1 MTILEKLQ
9 NKFSDLHDDISFL
22 KRKDVSWRFK
32 ILNVLSGDRLRLAI
46 AIPCMKLDNLIDHHN
61 DIYEFKEKYNTDPND
76 LVEYYKG
83 LDREM
88 DRLKKD
94 FWDIWQL

>member
-1 MTILEKLQ
+1 MTIPEKLQ

-46 AIPCMKLDNLIDHHN
+46 AIPCMNLDSLIDHYN
-61 DIYEFKEKYNTDPND
+61 DIYEFKEKYNADPND
-76 LVEYYKG
+76 VVEYCKG
-83 LDREM
+83 LDHEM
-88 DRLKKD
+88 GRLKKD
-94 FWDIWQL
+94 LWDIWQI

>member
-1 MTILEKLQ
+1 MTIPEKLQ

-46 AIPCMKLDNLIDHHN
+46 AIPCMNLDSLIDHHN
-61 DIYEFKEKYNTDPND
+61 DIYEFKEKYNADPND
-76 LVEYYKG
+76 VVEYFKG
-83 LDREM
+83 LDHEM
-88 DRLKKD
+88 GRLKKD
-94 FWDIWQL
+94 LWDIWQI

>member
-1 MTILEKLQ
+1 MTVHEKLQ
-9 NKFSDLHDDISFL
+9 NKLSDLHDDISFF

-46 AIPCMKLDNLIDHHN
+46 AIPCMQLDSLIEQHN
-61 DIYEFKEKYNTDPND
+61 DIYEFKEKHNADPND
-76 LVEYYKG
+76 VVEYYKS
-83 LDREM
+83 LDQRM

-94 FWDIWQL
+94 LWDIWQI